1 MILEYTCSNFKSIK
15 DKIIFSMLATTDT
28 SYEEN
33 LVKITNNKVNR
44 ITAIY
49 GSNGSGKSCF
59 INSISL
65 LKSIICNS

>member
-49 GSNGSGKSCF
+49 GSNGSG
-59 INSISL
+59 
-65 LKSIICNS
+65 